1 MNRRATATAGRNA
14 RRTHAAQIVNE
25 ENVAE
30 RFQVRNVT
38 TPSES
43 YPPGGRVTVTVE
55 YGSDSGASL
64 VGAQV
69 DQDHPDFCRPGFFSG
84 AFGGNVYVA
93 CRVEGGT
100 SATSQ
105 AECLDYDN
113 TRPLFKE
120 FALAAPTTSGPVNVT
135 AEVRGERT
143 NQVYSSA
150 TKQILVDDGTSGEP
164 GSDDGGDGENG
175 GSGDNGDDECGFVDQ
190 LLGTCEDGG
199 GDSPLLGTEQTIAL
213 AAFAI
218 LVIVAVSATQ

>member
-30 RFQVRNVT
+30 RFQVRNIT
-38 TPSES
+38 TARES

-55 YGSDSGASL
+55 YGSDSDASL

-84 AFGGNVYVA
+84 AFGGNVVVGA
-93 CRVEGGT
+93 QVEGGT
-100 SATSQ
+100 SAISQ

-113 TRPLFKE
+113 TRPLFE
-120 FALAAPTTSGPVNVT
+120 TFTLSAPTSSGTTDIN
-135 AEVRGERT
+135 ADVRGAVT
-143 NQVYSSA
+143 GQVYSSA
-150 TKQILVDDGTSGEP
+150 SKEILVDEQASGEP
-164 GSDDGGDGENG
+164 DRGDGDDGNG

-190 LLGTCEDGG
+190 LLGTCEGDGQ
-199 GDSPLLGTEQTIAL
+199 PVLGTQQTIAL

>member
-1 MNRRATATAGRNA
+1 MNRRATVTARRRA
-14 RRTHAAQIVNE
+14 RRTRAAQFVNE

-30 RFQVRNVT
+30 RFQVRNIT
-38 TPSES
+38 TGSES
-43 YPPGGRVTVTVE
+43 YPPGGTVTVTVE

-113 TRPLFKE
+113 TRSLFKE
-120 FALAAPTTSGPVNVT
+120 FTLAAPNTSGPVNVT

-150 TKQILVDDGTSGEP
+150 TKQILVGDNSGGEP
-164 GSDDGGDGENG
+164 EPGNGENG
-175 GSGDNGDDECGFVDQ
+175 GNGGNGDDDKCGFVDQ
-190 LLGTCEDGG
+190 LLGTCESGEDG